1 VLLDAER
8 ETELRELV
16 ERLDRLLPRDGAH
29 LSVAASGE
37 GTVGNRLGYMRFG
50 LEFLAAAL
58 DPRPAS
64 DEAPA
69 HVAPRLESLLT
80 DDSAVRFESCELDEA
95 IESRPP
101 VQSRLGAPGQL
112 LAGVLTVAAVILL
125 LIGASVVWRALFG

>member
-1 VLLDAER
+1 MHLDAER
-8 ETELRELV
+8 ETQLRELV

-29 LSVAASGE
+29 LSVAASAE
-37 GTVGNRLGYMRFG
+37 GTVGNRLGYLRFG
-50 LEFLAAAL
+50 LEFMAAAL
-58 DPRPAS
+58 DPQPAS
-64 DEAPA
+64 GDTPPRIT
-69 HVAPRLESLLT
+69 PRLESLLT
-80 DDSAVRFESCELDEA
+80 DDSALRFESCELDEA

>member
-1 VLLDAER
+1 MLLDAER

-58 DPRPAS
+58 DPQPAAG
-64 DEAPA
+64 EAPA

-80 DDSAVRFESCELDEA
+80 DDSPVRFESCELDEA